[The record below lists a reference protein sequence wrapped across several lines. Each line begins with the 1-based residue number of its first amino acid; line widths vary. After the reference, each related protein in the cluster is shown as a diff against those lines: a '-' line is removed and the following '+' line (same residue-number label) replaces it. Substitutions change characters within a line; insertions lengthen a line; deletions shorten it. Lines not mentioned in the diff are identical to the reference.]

1 MMRVNVH
8 DKSNHTRRSIQE
20 QQADVCAGRC
30 SHKFNLFLL
39 LLVVDIVYLL
49 FSLTMLILGAFGI
62 CLSTQGIIGPTWNI
76 AKQGK
81 SPCPTLY
88 VWVPK
93 KTSFT
98 EFVKVNQQSEVEGG
112 FSIAIFCYA
121 LTLLPYNVRP
131 IFKPFIG
138 EKGQSDSTYDQLL
151 RHIGG
156 KTCEAAAGDV
166 TMRRARAEFV
176 SFTIPYLNADLYML
190 VLGKH
195 DLHQT
200 LWTFFKPFTTRLW
213 ITLVF
218 ACFLTGVTFAFLEF
232 REHNPE
238 FATPFYRQLV
248 MVIWFPISTFFLH
261 EGRIRNKFSK
271 VVLVMWL
278 SMVFIVLQI
287 FTATLSSWLTL
298 DQLRPPLSTLE
309 NVGYQN
315 GSFIKDFIIHRYNSS
330 GMRITPLN
338 SVEEYK
344 NALFSGG
351 VDAFP
356 NESPILQPFSM
367 AVLNV
372 TESDIVMEMKK
383 KYLGLSDLSTH
394 SEPNQAHPQ
403 SLDVQSF
410 TGLFVFMG
418 IVIIAAI
425 VSSEIAIMQR
435 KNKINVEKKQ
445 KEEDTILVENFLIF
459 MTVAAVISSDMSIT
473 RRNNRIRDEE
483 G

>member
-1 MMRVNVH
+1 MA
-8 DKSNHTRRSIQE
+8 DKGISP
-20 QQADVCAGRC
+20 C
-30 SHKFNLFLL
+30 SP
-39 LLVVDIVYLL
+39 LVVR
-49 FSLTMLILGAFGI
+49 
-62 CLSTQGIIGPTWNI
+62 
-76 AKQGK
+76 
-81 SPCPTLY
+81 
-88 VWVPK
+88 VPQK
-93 KTSFT
+93 VGFT
-98 EFVKVNQQSEVEGG
+98 EFVNVNENSEVEDG

-121 LTLLPYNVRP
+121 LQLLPYNVQP
-131 IFKPFIG
+131 IFKVESI
-138 EKGQSDSTYDQLL
+138 DSYDKLL
-151 RHIGG
+151 RKIEGQN
-156 KTCEAAAGDV
+156 CEAVAGDV
-166 TMRRARAEFV
+166 TMRGTRAQYV
-176 SFTIPYLNADLYML
+176 SFTIPYLNSDVYML
-190 VLGKH
+190 VRVAL
-195 DLHQT
+195 
-200 LWTFFKPFTTRLW
+200 
-213 ITLVF
+213 
-218 ACFLTGVTFAFLEF
+218 AFLEF
-232 REHNPE
+232 RERNPQ
-238 FATPFYRQLV
+238 FASPFYRQLV

-261 EGRIRNKFSK
+261 EGRIRNKCSK

-278 SMVFIVLQI
+278 SMLFIVLQI

-315 GSFIKDFIIHRYNSS
+315 GSFIKDIIIQRYNSS
-330 GMRITPLN
+330 GMSITPLN

-351 VDAFP
+351 VDVIFDELPYIDLFLSKYGSEYMKFGPIHQEPGFAFAFP

-372 TESDIVMEMKK
+372 TESEIVMQMKK
-383 KYLGLSDLSTH
+383 KYLGFSDLSTH

-425 VSSEIAIMQR
+425 VSSEIAIMQ
-435 KNKINVEKKQ
+435 KKKINVEKKQ

-459 MTVAAVISSDMSIT
+459 TTVAAIIASDMSIT